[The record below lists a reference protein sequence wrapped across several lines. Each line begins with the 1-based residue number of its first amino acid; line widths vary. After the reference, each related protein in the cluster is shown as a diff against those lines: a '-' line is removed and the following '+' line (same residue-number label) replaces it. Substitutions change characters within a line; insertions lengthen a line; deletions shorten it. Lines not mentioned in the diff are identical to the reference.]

1 MFFKKKKFISAS
13 LVALLM
19 TTFTIPTYAEET
31 DVIPEPETTTSE
43 ATSKE
48 KTATPNSIDTTAET
62 NPTIPEEPVVAP
74 ELETKNTK
82 STETAAPEEKA
93 ATPNLKNATT
103 EPTDIVD
110 VSLFENQQWLI
121 NYTENATGKTIAN
134 TTYGDIAAIKSIQLV
149 SLSDLIGVSPFI
161 PKAIGLYTGLE
172 KLEICYKKNLSGTIP
187 DEIGNLT
194 NLTNLNLC
202 GNAFNG
208 TIPDSIGNL
217 TKLQSLDLS
226 GNGMNST
233 YNGYRADGLGGA
245 VPESIGNLTELKEL
259 RLSGYNNFT
268 SLPSSIGNLK
278 KLETLEIWQ
287 TKLTSVPIEVKDLTS
302 LKLMDISYNKIN
314 QEIPEE
320 WGQLT
325 NLTSFNVEC
334 NAFYG
339 EIPEWTYNIPTVR
352 LSKNHLFD
360 VPAGRGMGTSPTFN
374 YLNVDKIE
382 DPTVKANQYDVTS
395 IEDEL
400 TLPNGTTTFDVRD
413 NLLSVYQTTKSVAFP
428 KNTLNTE
435 SKLVSG
441 DASGISFDGNNVT
454 ILKSGT
460 YEINVELK
468 GLQDKTNMNAQA
480 TFKVTAD
487 LPNQA
492 PVITISED
500 HITINQ
506 GSSFDY
512 RDYVSVTDDSDAN
525 INEALTVTGTVDVN
539 TPGDYVLT
547 MDATDSEGLAA
558 TSKTLYVHVNGI
570 PVITAED
577 QVITKGDGF
586 DPMAEIIV
594 TDEDAD
600 IESKVIASGEKIT
613 DSLYYVTYEVT
624 DSNGAKATKTIQVT
638 VLTPPNDNPD
648 PIKPLPEPKN
658 IEPPTNNP
666 KTKIVAKTTPVAT
679 NKSNKLPKTGDS
691 TSNHIPLIV
700 GLMALSSAALLLRR
714 K

>member
-1 MFFKKKKFISAS
+1 MFLKKKKIISAS
-13 LVALLM
+13 LVVVLM
-19 TTFTIPTYAEET
+19 TTFTIPTFAEET
-31 DVIPEPETTTSE
+31 DVISESETTTAE
-43 ATSKE
+43 TTAEE
-48 KTATPNSIDTTAET
+48 KTATPNSNDTTAET
-62 NPTIPEEPVVAP
+62 NSTIPEIPEAAVAP
-74 ELETKNTK
+74 ELETKSIK
-82 STETAAPEEKA
+82 STETAPEEKA
-93 ATPNLKNATT
+93 ATPNSKNITT

-121 NYTENATGKTIAN
+121 KFTEKATGKTIAN
-134 TTYGDIAAIKSIQLV
+134 TTYEDIAAIKTMQVNDIS
-149 SLSDLIGVSPFI
+149 SLSAFI

-172 KLEICYKKNLSGTIP
+172 SLEICYKRNLSGTIP

-194 NLTNLNLC
+194 NLTYLRLM
-202 GNAFNG
+202 GNSLNG

-217 TKLQSLDLS
+217 TKLQTLDLA
-226 GNGMNST
+226 GNAMNST
-233 YNGYRADGLGGA
+233 YNGYRAEGLGGA
-245 VPESIGNLTELKEL
+245 VPESVGNLTELKEL
-259 RLSGYNNFT
+259 KLGSYSNFT

-278 KLETLEIWQ
+278 KLETLEMSQ
-287 TKLTSVPIEVKDLTS
+287 SRLTSVPIEVKDLTS
-302 LKLMDISYNKIN
+302 LKSMNFSYNQIN

-325 NLTSFNVEC
+325 NLTNFNVEC

-339 EIPEWTYNIPTVR
+339 EIPEWTYSVPTIR

-360 VPAGRGMGTSPTFN
+360 VPAGRGMGTTPTFN

-382 DPTVKANQYDVTS
+382 DPTVKANQYDVTA
-395 IEDEL
+395 IADEL

-413 NLLSVYQTTKSVAFP
+413 NLLSVYQTTKAIYFP
-428 KNTLNTE
+428 KSTLNTE
-435 SKLVSG
+435 STLVSG

-492 PVITISED
+492 PVITVAED

-512 RDYVSVTDDSDAN
+512 RDYVSVTDDSDTN

-586 DPMAEIIV
+586 DPMADIIV

-600 IESKVIASGEKIT
+600 IESKVIASGEKMT

-638 VLTPPNDNPD
+638 VLTPANVEPD
-648 PIKPLPEPKN
+648 KIDPSLPVPKN
-658 IEPPTNNP
+658 IDPPTNDP
-666 KTKIVAKTTPVAT
+666 KTKIVAKTTPTAT
-679 NKSNKLPKTGDS
+679 KKSNKLPKTGDS

>member
-1 MFFKKKKFISAS
+1 MFFNKKKIISAL
-13 LVALLM
+13 LVVVLM
-19 TTFTIPTYAEET
+19 TTFMIPTSAEE
-31 DVIPEPETTTSE
+31 VVVSPEPETNTT
-43 ATSKE
+43 
-48 KTATPNSIDTTAET
+48 KTTPNSTDPTSDPTSDSTDIIPEIPETTAVT
-62 NPTIPEEPVVAP
+62 P
-74 ELETKNTK
+74 ELETKSIK
-82 STETAAPEEKA
+82 STETAPEEKA
-93 ATPNLKNATT
+93 ATPNLKNVTT

-110 VSLFENQQWLI
+110 VSLFENQRWLI
-121 NYTENATGKTIAN
+121 RFTEKATGKTIAN
-134 TTYGDIAAIKSIQLV
+134 TTYGDIAAIKVMQITDI
-149 SLSDLIGVSPFI
+149 SDLSAII

-172 KLEICYKKNLSGTIP
+172 SLEICYKRNLSGTIP

-194 NLTNLNLC
+194 NLTYLRLM
-202 GNAFNG
+202 GNSLNG

-217 TKLQSLDLS
+217 TKLQTLDLA
-226 GNGMNST
+226 NNAMNST

-245 VPESIGNLTELKEL
+245 VPESIGNLTELKQL
-259 RLSGYNNFT
+259 NLGDYSNFT

-278 KLETLEIWQ
+278 KLETLGMRQ
-287 TKLTSVPIEVKDLTS
+287 SKLTSVPKEVKDLTS
-302 LKLMDISYNKIN
+302 LKSMDFSYNIIN

-325 NLTSFNVEC
+325 NLTNFNVES

-339 EIPEWTYNIPTVR
+339 EIPEWTYSVPTIR
-352 LSKNHLFD
+352 LSMNNLFD
-360 VPAGRGMGTSPTFN
+360 VPAGRGMGTTPTFN

-382 DPTVKANQYDVTS
+382 DPTVKANQFDVTA

-400 TLPNGTTTFDVRD
+400 TLPNETTTFDVRD
-413 NLLSVYQTTKSVAFP
+413 NLLSVYQTTKDIYFP
-428 KNTLNTE
+428 KATLNTE
-435 SKLVSG
+435 STLVSG

-512 RDYVSVTDDSDAN
+512 HDYVSVTDDSDTN
-525 INEALTVTGTVDVN
+525 INDVLTVAGTVDVN

-547 MDATDSEGLAA
+547 MDAIDSEGLAA

-577 QVITKGDGF
+577 QVVTKGDGF
-586 DPMAEIIV
+586 DPMADIIV

-600 IESKVIASGEKIT
+600 IESKVIVSGEKIT

-638 VLTPPNDNPD
+638 VLTPANVEPD
-648 PIKPLPEPKN
+648 KINPLPAPKN
-658 IEPPTNNP
+658 IDPPTNDP
-666 KTKIVAKTTPVAT
+666 KTKIVAKTTPTAT
-679 NKSNKLPKTGDS
+679 KKSNKLPKTGDS

>member
-1 MFFKKKKFISAS
+1 MFFKKQKLISAS
-13 LVALLM
+13 LVVALM
-19 TTFTIPTYAEET
+19 TTFTIPVFAEEME
-31 DVIPEPETTTSE
+31 VIPETETSTNETSETGSEKKTTTPDAEDE
-43 ATSKE
+43 ATESSVAIPEITEETEAVPKQE
-48 KTATPNSIDTTAET
+48 TIPTKTTETATKVKITTPNS
-62 NPTIPEEPVVAP
+62 
-74 ELETKNTK
+74 KNV
-82 STETAAPEEKA
+82 
-93 ATPNLKNATT
+93 TT

-121 NYTENATGKTIAN
+121 NFTEKATGKTIAN
-134 TTYGDIAAIKSIQLV
+134 TTYEDIAAIKTMQVNDIS
-149 SLSDLIGVSPFI
+149 SLSAFI

-172 KLEICYKKNLSGTIP
+172 HLEICYKRNLSGTIP

-194 NLTNLNLC
+194 NLTYLRLM
-202 GNAFNG
+202 GNSLNG

-217 TKLQSLDLS
+217 TKLQTLDLA
-226 GNGMNST
+226 NNAMNST
-233 YNGYRADGLGGA
+233 YNGYRAEGLGGA
-245 VPESIGNLTELKEL
+245 VPESIGNLTELKDLEL
-259 RLSGYNNFT
+259 GSYSNFT

-278 KLETLEIWQ
+278 KLETLEMSQ
-287 TKLTSVPIEVKDLTS
+287 SKLTSVPIEVKDLTN
-302 LKLMDISYNKIN
+302 LKSMNFSYNQIN

-325 NLTSFNVEC
+325 NLTNFNVEC

-339 EIPEWTYNIPTVR
+339 EIPEWTYSVPKIY

-360 VPAGRGMGTSPTFN
+360 VPAGRGMGTTPTFN
-374 YLNVDKIE
+374 YLNVNKIE
-382 DPTVKANQYDVTS
+382 NPTVKANQYDVTA

-413 NLLSVYQTTKSVAFP
+413 NLLSVYQTTKAIYFP
-428 KNTLNTE
+428 KATLNTE
-435 SKLVSG
+435 STLVSG

-492 PVITISED
+492 PVITVAED

-512 RDYVSVTDDSDAN
+512 HDYVSVTDDSDTN
-525 INEALTVTGTVDVN
+525 INEALKVTGTVDVN

-586 DPMAEIIV
+586 DPMAGIIV

-600 IESKVIASGEKIT
+600 IESKVIASGEKMT

-638 VLTPPNDNPD
+638 VLTPAKIDPSLPVPNDID
-648 PIKPLPEPKN
+648 S
-658 IEPPTNNP
+658 PTNGP
-666 KTKIVAKTTPVAT
+666 KTKIVAKTTPTAT
-679 NKSNKLPKTGDS
+679 KKSNKLPKTGDS